1 MNLESYG
8 TTPENLTMAKKDLAV
23 LRDLFHTLND
33 AGISFSSLNS
43 SIALIEE
50 YIENADTENI
60 TAKAIK
66 ISRTRTAQPV
76 SQQMWNKSNILF
88 ARHVV

>member
-50 YIENADTENI
+50 YIESADTENI
-60 TAKAIK
+60 TEKAVIK
-66 ISRTRTAQPV
+66 ARTRTVQPGG
-76 SQQMWNKSNILF
+76 QQMWNKSSILF
-88 ARHVV
+88 ARHAV